1 MLTQSKRVYQ
11 ARDEGSSAILQAVAL
26 DATDD
31 LLGTLVGIEK
41 AKDDLLPLELN
52 MFSILRRE
60 FRSFARSFLDSK
72 EARDLIARMADPAN
86 PTSLPSLKRKYC
98 SSTMKCGECKAFV
111 TQVNPP
117 KIAFEVAIVYDFSD
131 AE

>member
-1 MLTQSKRVYQ
+1 MCQ
-11 ARDEGSSAILQAVAL
+11 AFDERDSAILEAVAL

-41 AKDDLLPLELN
+41 AEDDLVPFELN

-72 EARDLIARMADPAN
+72 EARDLIVRMADPAN
-86 PTSLPSLKRKYC
+86 HTSLPSLKRKY
-98 SSTMKCGECKAFV
+98 
-111 TQVNPP
+111 
-117 KIAFEVAIVYDFSD
+117 
-131 AE
+131 